1 MGAEQEIKKEILI
14 LSMTK
19 RILSILAILFGI
31 FMFFYGGYDDSPGAQ
46 LLGVVLAITGIVLI
60 VKSKKK
66 NPPAV

>member
-1 MGAEQEIKKEILI
+1 
-14 LSMTK
+14 MTK